1 MSIAV
6 QEDMMITTLVQT
18 MNNIVEMYMSLFSN
32 SSANIFHFHV
42 INIHRPLAYHNQ
54 NKYYY
59 LYYKKMVSVIF
70 NVLSSKITIS
80 MYILYI

>member
-6 QEDMMITTLVQT
+6 QDDMMITTLVQT

-32 SSANIFHFHV
+32 SSANIFTFHV
-42 INIHRPLAYHNQ
+42 INIHRPLAYDK
-54 NKYYY
+54 KYYY
-59 LYYKKMVSVIF
+59 LCYKKMVSVIF